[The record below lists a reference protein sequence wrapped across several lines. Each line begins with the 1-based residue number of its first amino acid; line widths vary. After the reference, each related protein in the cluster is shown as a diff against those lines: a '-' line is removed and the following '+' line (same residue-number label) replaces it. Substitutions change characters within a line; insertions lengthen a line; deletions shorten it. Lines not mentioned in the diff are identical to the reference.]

1 VLIRL
6 HGQGTRRRGRDPG
19 FVQIV
24 HHSDQRLEG
33 KSSRRLTALVPHRRW
48 VENLHETVEDMG
60 IDALTT
66 ALELSAGVPTRTGYS
81 LMRSMWKVPALVEEA
96 IEHSG
101 TAQQAR
107 LGVGRL
113 YTQDW

>member
-1 VLIRL
+1 MARGLVGEAVIPVLFRL
-6 HGQGTRRRGRDPG
+6 YITAISGWKVNHRVVLPPW
-19 FVQIV
+19 
-24 HHSDQRLEG
+24 
-33 KSSRRLTALVPHRRW
+33 SRIAVGLQ
-48 VENLHETVEDMG
+48 NLHETVEDMG

-66 ALELSAGVPTRTGYS
+66 ALESSAGVPTRTGYS